1 MRASAI
7 FTVLLLVLTPV
18 IGCKDDA
25 PRRSSS
31 EGTQPPP
38 SATPLP
44 TGHLQIAEASAAGDV
59 EPLVR
64 EALARASAAHR
75 RLIVYVGATWCEPC
89 QRFHRAA
96 AQGELDASFPNLDV
110 LAFDLDR
117 DGERLASAGYV
128 SKYIPL
134 FALPS
139 ADGSASGKQVEGG
152 VKGDGA
158 VAYLTPRLKGLLAM

>member
-1 MRASAI
+1 MLP
-7 FTVLLLVLTPV
+7 FCVLALALPAPLTLAA
-18 IGCKDDA
+18 GCKDDA
-25 PRRSSS
+25 PRPS
-31 EGTQPPP
+31 EGSKPPL
-38 SATPLP
+38 SATPQP
-44 TGHLQIAEASAAGDV
+44 MGHVQIAEAPAAGDV

-64 EALARASAAHR
+64 DALSKASAMHR

-96 AQGELDASFPNLDV
+96 AQGELDASFPDLDV

-158 VAYLTPRLKGLLAM
+158 VAYITPRLKGLLAM